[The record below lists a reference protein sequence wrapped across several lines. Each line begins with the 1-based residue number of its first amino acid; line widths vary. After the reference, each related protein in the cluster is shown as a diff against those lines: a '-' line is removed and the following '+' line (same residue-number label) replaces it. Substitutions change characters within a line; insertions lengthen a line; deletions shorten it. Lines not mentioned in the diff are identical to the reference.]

1 MRCLGKPFLGPTKI
15 LVSICLALLL
25 GGCAEFTV
33 INVDGTEKVPDKVP
47 QDPAEVVD
55 PPQSKC
61 RGLNITK
68 PLQNDVIATPSFQV
82 SGVIDGDFS
91 GDVMI
96 DGQPTQ
102 VQSGAFELT
111 LNRPDGSHEIE
122 VKCDSSSASITVLV
136 STARPSIELDSP
148 QSGQI
153 VQGNGASVQVQGT
166 IRDGEKLSQLTMN
179 GRPLPVG
186 PDGRF
191 EAQFISAPGINHL
204 DLVGTLTDGSE
215 IDLRRSFIAGQFTPW
230 NDQSTTMIVGNV
242 GRRALEAVA
251 ASLERVLTPRYIEDI
266 MDEQMGRRGSIQLH
280 EIRFNQIKIDMTPTN
295 GKIRI
300 QLRLE
305 RFGLKFT
312 YHYSILGIGGR
323 IRGWAN
329 CRPLDVGVDL
339 NLRAKQDGG
348 YDLNLSNASV
358 QLRGFDLDL
367 NDFYSVVEGLIQP
380 MVRDLGTNS
389 IRDALNDVLIQDLV
403 QADLL
408 DQPVDI
414 LGQTANLRMRMQELN
429 VDQNGIR
436 ARVGADMSP
445 FGQVYSAPGFWTG
458 GSQANPQLPDNAIA
472 LGFSVDFFNRL
483 LGEAWRGG
491 LLDLDLAELMGDTSL
506 SVALLAGAA
515 GGDLLEH
522 FAGTAGIELTSQ
534 AKMQPT
540 IRVSDPVRG
549 GLELN
554 IGALEVSLASE
565 DINGDNRVWARLELS
580 AVVSILPEFINGE
593 FALKGAIDTRVELVE
608 APVTPINETEFEGIV
623 ETLINGMSESVL
635 NEFIDSSVA
644 FELPDLM
651 GLGVGNVTYGGIPNA
666 NSFLMMGLEL
676 RPNP

>member
-1 MRCLGKPFLGPTKI
+1 
-15 LVSICLALLL
+15 
-25 GGCAEFTV
+25 
-33 INVDGTEKVPDKVP
+33 
-47 QDPAEVVD
+47 
-55 PPQSKC
+55 
-61 RGLNITK
+61 
-68 PLQNDVIATPSFQV
+68 
-82 SGVIDGDFS
+82 
-91 GDVMI
+91 
-96 DGQPTQ
+96 
-102 VQSGAFELT
+102 
-111 LNRPDGSHEIE
+111 
-122 VKCDSSSASITVLV
+122 
-136 STARPSIELDSP
+136 
-148 QSGQI
+148 
-153 VQGNGASVQVQGT
+153 
-166 IRDGEKLSQLTMN
+166 MN

-348 YDLNLSNASV
+348 YDLNLSNAKAYS
-358 QLRGFDLDL
+358 LRGFDLDL
-367 NDFYSVVEGLIQP
+367 NDFYSVVEGLINRWFVTSARTAFATRSMMCSSKTSYRP
-380 MVRDLGTNS
+380 TYS
-389 IRDALNDVLIQDLV
+389 TS
-403 QADLL
+403 
-408 DQPVDI
+408 PWTF

-483 LGEAWRGG
+483 LGEAWRG
-491 LLDLDLAELMGDTSL
+491 
-506 SVALLAGAA
+506 
-515 GGDLLEH
+515 
-522 FAGTAGIELTSQ
+522 
-534 AKMQPT
+534 
-540 IRVSDPVRG
+540 
-549 GLELN
+549 
-554 IGALEVSLASE
+554 
-565 DINGDNRVWARLELS
+565 
-580 AVVSILPEFINGE
+580 
-593 FALKGAIDTRVELVE
+593 
-608 APVTPINETEFEGIV
+608 
-623 ETLINGMSESVL
+623 
-635 NEFIDSSVA
+635 SS
-644 FELPDLM
+644 
-651 GLGVGNVTYGGIPNA
+651 
-666 NSFLMMGLEL
+666 
-676 RPNP
+676 